1 MPQSSNLL
9 SFVPPNSEN
18 GPRLGPA
25 DARSKLPS
33 SGIDDAVLRKI
44 AEAAL
49 SATGAYGA
57 ALALRRNDAV
67 LCIARAGEMAP
78 PLGARLDDQSGISG
92 ECLREGL
99 ALRCEDTETDT
110 RVDAEVC
117 RSLGLRSLAVAAIRE
132 NGEVIGI
139 LEVFS
144 PKANTFTERH
154 LEVLRQLA
162 ELAVEGFD
170 SELVNA
176 GATKTHL
183 RELDKPS
190 EVQKTQPEVFTP
202 VMAATT
208 LASPTITTPMIA
220 EHVAAPVEEPIREK
234 PVWTPTRSPSS
245 NWPTESSILDATPL
259 PGDVNI
265 AAYMAAHEKSRAQ
278 TPVRIPKIWLVGLSV
293 ITIASLVGW
302 YLGHRYSATNAIV
315 SVTAVA
321 TPRTSAPATTDSTSA
336 INSVLT
342 PSAKPSPDV
351 TDSSPSDRPE
361 SKSEH
366 DSLVNAASLD
376 RISNSARQHARPI
389 RVVSNQSVIDA
400 ESDVVP
406 SLTAVGGDNKTGE
419 AVSSLL
425 NSPVSLPRRA
435 PPISS
440 GVEGGELETKVAALY
455 PTQARAV
462 RQQGTVVLEALV
474 GEDGLVKD
482 VKVISGPP
490 LLRQAASDAVKR
502 WKYKPYKLNGQ
513 PITAQTQVEIY
524 FKLD

>member
-1 MPQSSNLL
+1 
-9 SFVPPNSEN
+9 
-18 GPRLGPA
+18 
-25 DARSKLPS
+25 
-33 SGIDDAVLRKI
+33 
-44 AEAAL
+44 
-49 SATGAYGA
+49 
-57 ALALRRNDAV
+57 
-67 LCIARAGEMAP
+67 MAP

-92 ECLREGL
+92 ECLREGQ

-110 RVDAEVC
+110 RVDAEAC

-132 NGEVIGI
+132 NNAVVGI

-144 PKANTFTERH
+144 PEPNTFTERH

-170 SELVNA
+170 SEPVNYEA
-176 GATKTHL
+176 SKTNL
-183 RELDKPS
+183 LELDKPA
-190 EVQKTQPEVFTP
+190 EVSASVI
-202 VMAATT
+202 AATT
-208 LASPTITTPMIA
+208 IAAPTITAPMFA
-220 EHVAAPVEEPIREK
+220 EQVATHVEEPTRAT
-234 PVWTPTRSPSS
+234 PVSTPSRSPSPS
-245 NWPTESSILDATPL
+245 RSTESSAPHATPL

-293 ITIASLVGW
+293 IMLASLVGW
-302 YLGHRYSATNAIV
+302 YLGHRYSATTATALV
-315 SVTAVA
+315 PVVTAPN
-321 TPRTSAPATTDSTSA
+321 TPTPATTDSASILSSA
-336 INSVLT
+336 LT
-342 PSAKPSPDV
+342 PTSKPSPDV
-351 TDSSPSDRPE
+351 ADASASDRPG
-361 SKSEH
+361 SKAER

-376 RISNSARQHARPI
+376 RISNTAHQQARPI
-389 RVVSNQSVIDA
+389 RVVSNQPAIDA

-406 SLTAVGGDNKTGE
+406 SLTAVGGDNKTSE

-425 NSPVSLPRRA
+425 NSPVSLPLRA

-440 GVEGGELETKVAALY
+440 GVEGGELQTKVAALY

-462 RQQGTVVLEALV
+462 RQQGTVILEALV
-474 GEDGLVKD
+474 GEDGFVKD

-513 PITAQTQVEIY
+513 PITAQTQVKLD